1 MVRVLPQAI
10 AHRAGVLPQAIAS
23 PKKAPFAVQK
33 ARGARIATGN
43 SAPARA
49 YCLQGN
55 REPPKERG
63 CEAQKALDECVDVGD
78 GVVEFCRV
86 GAAGLCRVGAAAAF
100 AADDGCAGADEFAG
114 V

>member
-1 MVRVLPQAI
+1 MRVLPAAI

-23 PKKAPFAVQK
+23 PQK
-33 ARGARIATGN
+33 SAFCRAKGAWCAYCLAGN

-49 YCLQGN
+49 YCPQGN
-55 REPPKERG
+55 SQPPKERVR
-63 CEAQKALDECVDVGD
+63 EAQKALDECVDVGD

>member
-1 MVRVLPQAI
+1 MR
-10 AHRAGVLPQAIAS
+10 VLPQAIAS
-23 PKKAPFAVQK
+23 PKKAHFAVQK
-33 ARGARIATGN
+33 ARGARIAAGN

-49 YCLQGN
+49 YCPQGN
-55 REPPKERG
+55 SQPPKECVR
-63 CEAQKALDECVDVGD
+63 EAQKALDECVDVGD

-100 AADDGCAGADEFAG
+100 AADDGCAGADEFAR